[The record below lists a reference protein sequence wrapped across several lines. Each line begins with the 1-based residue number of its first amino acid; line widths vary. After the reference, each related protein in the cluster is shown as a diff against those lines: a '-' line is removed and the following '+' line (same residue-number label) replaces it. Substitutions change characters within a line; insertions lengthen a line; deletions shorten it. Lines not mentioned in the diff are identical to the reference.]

1 MRETHDSAARLH
13 YLFPVGRSSDG
24 ARMNEIDARDR
35 QALGLLSETVT
46 AELGPA
52 SVVAREVNRA
62 YRSGRTAD
70 LRTASAAFDALPAW
84 QRSRI
89 GAARSLIDT
98 LYAPRDLSADLDVDT
113 VVCRCEEVTA
123 GGIRQAVAAGAH
135 GPTRTRAAARCGM
148 GACQGRQC
156 ALPVSALFALHHARG
171 PGDIG
176 HYRLRPPAEPVAEA
190 AAKRIFSLPMYH
202 GLTDAQQARVI
213 EVLIGLLKD
222 IS

>member
-70 LRTASAAFDALPAW
+70 LRTASAAFDALPAMP
-84 QRSRI
+84 RGAPSVSRR
-89 GAARSLIDT
+89 GC
-98 LYAPRDLSADLDVDT
+98 
-113 VVCRCEEVTA
+113 CRA
-123 GGIRQAVAAGAH
+123 
-135 GPTRTRAAARCGM
+135 
-148 GACQGRQC
+148 
-156 ALPVSALFALHHARG
+156 
-171 PGDIG
+171 
-176 HYRLRPPAEPVAEA
+176 PPATGAIC
-190 AAKRIFSLPMYH
+190 R
-202 GLTDAQQARVI
+202 ARRNGSTFRRRLVF
-213 EVLIGLLKD
+213 
-222 IS
+222 